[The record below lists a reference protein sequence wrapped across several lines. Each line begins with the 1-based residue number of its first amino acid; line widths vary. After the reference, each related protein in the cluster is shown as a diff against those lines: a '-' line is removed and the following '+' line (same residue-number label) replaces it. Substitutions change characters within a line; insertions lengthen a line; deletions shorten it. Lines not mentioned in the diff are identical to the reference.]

1 MVNKSRTADNTST
14 GETEDLGKSKLKQE
28 ESNEQKRITL
38 EALTLK
44 FPLVTKQF
52 VDYLTNEEKDKNR
65 VLFPLT
71 YKAVDLGLFPLPVC
85 SSLLE
90 HYTKSLK
97 PTQNRDETLQ
107 NPEFNKPESTQN
119 RNEISP
125 NSGLL
130 KVELP
135 EKNGSPNAGLVK
147 SDFRILNASPNSI
160 FMKPEPQ
167 EKHSPNSGFM
177 KPEPHMLNS
186 PTSLSSPLVINT
198 NTAMPSSS
206 MEHSIKPKIA
216 TAIKKK
222 AKKNNENTGDE
233 KMSSDECDPST
244 PKLGPN
250 HIRRPMNAFMIFS
263 KRHRPI
269 VQEKFPNKDNRAVS
283 KILGEWWYALGPEE
297 KQEYHEL
304 ASEVK
309 EAHFKAHPKWKWCN
323 KDGPKRKDNENGKE
337 QSSGED
343 VSDPETLKSNG
354 IKREHSDNGLASPSS
369 NQPFI
374 LMPTPAQRGLA
385 KGQKK
390 IRPYSPLGDIDYQR
404 IACENSAASHSESMG
419 APRSPYKKL
428 FKRNDDSM
436 DRVLTKVN
444 FADKF
449 ANLPAFTPTTRGGTL
464 SLPSTPSALVRNW
477 IMEKQQMPP
486 AERMVP
492 HTPKS
497 AFVFPNRNETG
508 SFFFGPNFSLGDHSV
523 IFEDSDE
530 SSINSPL
537 TPRTP
542 RTPMGSEKSMN
553 RRLLD
558 QRRQLIVQLLK
569 EHGLYPSG
577 EIINQFQQA
586 HINVFPNR
594 QLLTL
599 KIREVRQKIMADVQ
613 SPKLPT
619 TPRGNAPPVTFD

>member
-1 MVNKSRTADNTST
+1 
-14 GETEDLGKSKLKQE
+14 
-28 ESNEQKRITL
+28 
-38 EALTLK
+38 
-44 FPLVTKQF
+44 
-52 VDYLTNEEKDKNR
+52 
-65 VLFPLT
+65 
-71 YKAVDLGLFPLPVC
+71 
-85 SSLLE
+85 
-90 HYTKSLK
+90 
-97 PTQNRDETLQ
+97 
-107 NPEFNKPESTQN
+107 
-119 RNEISP
+119 
-125 NSGLL
+125 
-130 KVELP
+130 
-135 EKNGSPNAGLVK
+135 
-147 SDFRILNASPNSI
+147 
-160 FMKPEPQ
+160 
-167 EKHSPNSGFM
+167 
-177 KPEPHMLNS
+177 
-186 PTSLSSPLVINT
+186 
-198 NTAMPSSS
+198 
-206 MEHSIKPKIA
+206 
-216 TAIKKK
+216 
-222 AKKNNENTGDE
+222 
-233 KMSSDECDPST
+233 MSSDECDPST

-323 KDGPKRKDNENGKE
+323 KDGPKKKETENGKE

-343 VSDPETLKSNG
+343 ASDQETVKSNG
-354 IKREHSDNGLASPSS
+354 IKREHPDNGLASPSS

-385 KGQKK
+385 KGQK
-390 IRPYSPLGDIDYQR
+390 IFNSCYSPLGDIDYQR

-508 SFFFGPNFSLGDHSV
+508 SFFFGPNFTLGDHVSFILALIQINILNQNTCIKILVLQSV

-577 EIINQFQQA
+577 SFSMKCFYIFFALGEIINQFQQA